1 MRRWMIAGVLAA
13 LCVAGTAWLALSPRS
28 ATSRSA
34 QPPPLR
40 VLLIPADGGT
50 ESGTLA
56 DYRPIFDAVARST
69 GLSFDLKVAQSYGGV
84 VEAMCNNAADIAFVG
99 SVTYLQAQRRGC
111 AELLAVA
118 VKSGRSVY
126 YAGLFVRADSP
137 VQSIADLRGRRVAF
151 GDVNSTSAF
160 IFPVAMFLDAGID
173 PVRDLSAVRMTGT
186 HANSLAALI
195 NGEVDAAAL
204 SFDSYDKAV
213 RADVPGARDLR
224 VVARS
229 EPIPYPPLIA
239 NTRLD
244 PALRARLR
252 QAFETIDRTA
262 GVTPEMIRGYGGAR
276 VDTYVSHLPARH
288 FAPAARKMAQVT
300 PALKDEMLRKA
311 AERPAR

>member
-28 ATSRSA
+28 ASPRSA
-34 QPPPLR
+34 QPPLR

-99 SVTYLQAQRRGC
+99 SVTYLQAQKRDC

-126 YAGLFVRADSP
+126 YSGVFVRADSP
-137 VQSIADLRGRRVAF
+137 VRSIADLRGRRVAF

-213 RADVPGARDLR
+213 RANVPGARDLR
-224 VVARS
+224 VIARS

-239 NTRLD
+239 NMRLA

-252 QAFETIDRTA
+252 DAFETIDRTP
-262 GVTPEMIRGYGGAR
+262 GITPEMIRGYGGAR
-276 VDTYVSHLPARH
+276 VDGYVGHVPAGH
-288 FAPAARKMAQVT
+288 FEPATRKMAQVT

-311 AERPAR
+311 AERAAR

>member
-13 LCVAGTAWLALSPRS
+13 LCVAGTAWLLLSPQ
-28 ATSRSA
+28 TA

-56 DYRPIFDAVARST
+56 DYRPVFDAIARST
-69 GLSFDLKVAQSYGGV
+69 GLRFDLKVAQSYGGV

-99 SVTYLQAQRRGC
+99 SVTYLQAQKRGC

-118 VKSGRSVY
+118 VKGGRSVY
-126 YAGLFVRADSP
+126 YSGLFVRADSP
-137 VQSIADLRGRRVAF
+137 IRSIDDLRGRRVAF
-151 GDVNSTSAF
+151 GDVQSTSAF
-160 IFPVAMFLDAGID
+160 VFPVAMFLDAGID
-173 PVRDLSAVRMTGT
+173 PARDLAAVRMTGT

-224 VVARS
+224 VIARS

-239 NTRLD
+239 NMRLA
-244 PALRARLR
+244 PALRGRLR
-252 QAFETIDRTA
+252 EAFEKIDRTPRI
-262 GVTPEMIRGYGGAR
+262 TPEMIRGYGGAR
-276 VDTYVSHLPARH
+276 VDGYVGPVPADH
-288 FAPAARKMAQVT
+288 FDPAIRKMAQIT
-300 PALKDEMLRKA
+300 PALKDAMLRKS
-311 AERPAR
+311 AERQAR

>member
-28 ATSRSA
+28 ASPRSA

-56 DYRPIFDAVARST
+56 DYRPIFDAVSRST

-99 SVTYLQAQRRGC
+99 SVTYLQAQKRGC

-137 VQSIADLRGRRVAF
+137 VQSIADLRGKRVAF

-160 IFPVAMFLDAGID
+160 IFPVAMLFDAGID

-204 SFDSYDKAV
+204 SFDSHDKAV

-239 NTRLD
+239 NMRLD
-244 PALRARLR
+244 PALRGRLR
-252 QAFETIDRTA
+252 GAFEKIDRTP

-276 VDTYVSHLPARH
+276 VDGYVSHLPAGH
-288 FAPAARKMAQVT
+288 FDPAARKMAQVT
-300 PALKDEMLRKA
+300 PALKDEMLHKA
-311 AERPAR
+311 AERRAR

>member
-1 MRRWMIAGVLAA
+1 MIAGVLAA

-28 ATSRSA
+28 ASPRSA
-34 QPPPLR
+34 QPPLR

-99 SVTYLQAQRRGC
+99 SVTYLQAQKRDC

-126 YAGLFVRADSP
+126 YSGVFVRADSP
-137 VQSIADLRGRRVAF
+137 VRSIADLRGRRVAF

-213 RADVPGARDLR
+213 RANVPGARDLR
-224 VVARS
+224 VIARS

-239 NTRLD
+239 NMRLA

-252 QAFETIDRTA
+252 DAFETIDRTP
-262 GVTPEMIRGYGGAR
+262 GITPEMIRGYGGAR
-276 VDTYVSHLPARH
+276 VDGYVGHVPAGH
-288 FAPAARKMAQVT
+288 FEPATRKMAQVT

-311 AERPAR
+311 AERAAR

>member
-1 MRRWMIAGVLAA
+1 MRRWMIAGLLAA

-28 ATSRSA
+28 ASPRSA
-34 QPPPLR
+34 QPPLR

-69 GLSFDLKVAQSYGGV
+69 ALRFDLKVAQSYGGV
-84 VEAMCNNAADIAFVG
+84 IEAMCNNAADIAFVG
-99 SVTYLQAQRRGC
+99 SVTYLQAQKRDC

-126 YAGLFVRADSP
+126 YSGLFVRADSP
-137 VQSIADLRGRRVAF
+137 VRSIADLRGRRVAF

-213 RADVPGARDLR
+213 RANVPGARDLR
-224 VVARS
+224 VIARS

-239 NTRLD
+239 NMRLA

-252 QAFETIDRTA
+252 DAFETIDRTP
-262 GVTPEMIRGYGGAR
+262 GITPEMIRGYGGAR
-276 VDTYVSHLPARH
+276 VDGYVGHVPAGH
-288 FAPAARKMAQVT
+288 FEPATRKMAQVT
-300 PALKDEMLRKA
+300 PALKDEMLRKS
-311 AERPAR
+311 AERQAR

>member
-28 ATSRSA
+28 ASPRSA
-34 QPPPLR
+34 QPPLR

-99 SVTYLQAQRRGC
+99 SVTYLQAQKRDC

-126 YAGLFVRADSP
+126 YSGLFVRADSP
-137 VQSIADLRGRRVAF
+137 VRSIADLRGRRVAF
-151 GDVNSTSAF
+151 GDINSTSAF

-213 RADVPGARDLR
+213 RANVPGARDLR

-239 NTRLD
+239 NMRLD

-252 QAFETIDRTA
+252 GAFERVDRTA
-262 GVTPEMIRGYGGAR
+262 GITPEMIRGYGGAR
-276 VDTYVSHLPARH
+276 VDGYAGHVPAGH
-288 FAPAARKMAQVT
+288 FEPATRKMAQVT
-300 PALKDEMLRKA
+300 PALKDEMLRKS
-311 AERPAR
+311 AERQAR

>member
-1 MRRWMIAGVLAA
+1 MRRWIMAGALAA
-13 LCVAGTAWLALSPRS
+13 LCVAGTTWLALSPRPV
-28 ATSRSA
+28 

-69 GLSFDLKVAQSYGGV
+69 GMRFDLKVAQSYGGV

-99 SVTYLQAQRRGC
+99 SVTYLQAQKRGC

-126 YAGLFVRADSP
+126 YSGLFVRADSP
-137 VQSIADLRGRRVAF
+137 LRSIADLRDRRVAF

-160 IFPVAMFLDAGID
+160 IFPVAMLLDAGID

-213 RADVPGARDLR
+213 RANVPGARDLC
-224 VVARS
+224 VIARS

-239 NTRLD
+239 NSRLK
-244 PALRARLR
+244 PAVRERLRA
-252 QAFETIDRTA
+252 AFQNIGHTP
-262 GVTPEMIRGYGGAR
+262 GVAPEMIRGYGGAR
-276 VDTYVSHLPARH
+276 VDGYVGHVPADH
-288 FAPAARKMAQVT
+288 FDPAARKMAQIT
-300 PALKDEMLRKA
+300 PALKDEMLRKS
-311 AERPAR
+311 AERRAP